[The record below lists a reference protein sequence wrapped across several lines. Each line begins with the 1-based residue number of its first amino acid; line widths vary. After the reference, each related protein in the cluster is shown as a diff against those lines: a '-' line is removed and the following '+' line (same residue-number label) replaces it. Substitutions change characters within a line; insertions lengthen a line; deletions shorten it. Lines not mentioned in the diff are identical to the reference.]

1 MNQHNKPTVI
11 VGGGFTGLFTALHLK
26 HRNYSRPVILIDQ
39 KDRFTFQPLLYEY
52 FSREM
57 NTDQVCP
64 RYVDLLEGNGITFVH
79 GYIEEID
86 LLERHIRLESDGDYA
101 YEYLVLALGSVVNY
115 FDINGAEENSW
126 SFRTQDDAFE
136 LSTHIR
142 DCLQQASRMDNS
154 AERRQLLTFA
164 LMGGGPSG
172 VELASTLGDLLPKW
186 YVDMGGNP
194 REIRLVLFEQL
205 PDLLRGNINN
215 PVRDTAREA
224 LRQRTVPVDVKL
236 EHTVTSVEPDC
247 VRFKHNDRADTLPTA
262 TMLWTAGVTTHPLI
276 KALPLNEEQRDKK
289 DRPLVT
295 PTLQLPDFPE
305 VFAGGDCAAEQG
317 DILPPLAQVAY
328 QQGQTIAHNL
338 DALEHGRKLA
348 TADVNLRGSLLN
360 LGLGSSVAHLFNRFE
375 VSGTAGH
382 LIRQGTYLELLPS
395 AKHNVKATAEWFLEG
410 EHVIRWGT
418 KNNQVDG

>member
-1 MNQHNKPTVI
+1 MNQQNKPTVI

-26 HRNYSRPVILIDQ
+26 HRNYSRPVVLIDQ

-79 GYIEEID
+79 GYIDEID
-86 LLERHIRLESDGDYA
+86 LLNRQIRLESDGDYD

-115 FDINGAEENSW
+115 FGIDGAEEFSW
-126 SFRTQDDAFE
+126 PFRTQNDAFE

-154 AERRQLLTFA
+154 AERQKLLTFA

-172 VELASTLGDLLPKW
+172 VELAGTLGDLLPKW
-186 YVDMGGNP
+186 YADLGGDP
-194 REIRLVLFEQL
+194 REIRLILFEQL
-205 PDLLRGNINN
+205 PDLLQGDINN

-236 EHTVTSVEPDC
+236 EHTVTAVEPDC
-247 VRFKHNDRADTLPTA
+247 VRFKHNDQADTLPTA
-262 TMLWTAGVTTHPLI
+262 TMIWTAGVTTHPLM
-276 KALPLNEEQRDKK
+276 KALPLNQEQRDKK

-295 PTLQLPDFPE
+295 STLQLPDFPD
-305 VFAGGDCAAEQG
+305 VFAGGDCAAEQE

-328 QQGQTIAHNL
+328 QQGKTIAHNL
-338 DALEHGRKLA
+338 DALEHGKELA
-348 TADVNLRGSLLN
+348 AADVNLRGSLLK
-360 LGLGSSVAHLFNRFE
+360 LGLGDSVAHLFNRFE
-375 VSGTAGH
+375 ISGTAGH

-395 AKHNVKATAEWFLEG
+395 AKHNVKATAEWFLE
-410 EHVIRWGT
+410 ELFQRHTRSQSTV
-418 KNNQVDG
+418 K

>member
-1 MNQHNKPTVI
+1 
-11 VGGGFTGLFTALHLK
+11 
-26 HRNYSRPVILIDQ
+26 
-39 KDRFTFQPLLYEY
+39 
-52 FSREM
+52 
-57 NTDQVCP
+57 
-64 RYVDLLEGNGITFVH
+64 
-79 GYIEEID
+79 
-86 LLERHIRLESDGDYA
+86 
-101 YEYLVLALGSVVNY
+101 
-115 FDINGAEENSW
+115 
-126 SFRTQDDAFE
+126 
-136 LSTHIR
+136 
-142 DCLQQASRMDNS
+142 
-154 AERRQLLTFA
+154 
-164 LMGGGPSG
+164 
-172 VELASTLGDLLPKW
+172 
-186 YVDMGGNP
+186 MGGNP

-328 QQGQTIAHNL
+328 QQGQTIA
-338 DALEHGRKLA
+338 
-348 TADVNLRGSLLN
+348 
-360 LGLGSSVAHLFNRFE
+360 
-375 VSGTAGH
+375 
-382 LIRQGTYLELLPS
+382 P
-395 AKHNVKATAEWFLEG
+395 
-410 EHVIRWGT
+410 
-418 KNNQVDG
+418 